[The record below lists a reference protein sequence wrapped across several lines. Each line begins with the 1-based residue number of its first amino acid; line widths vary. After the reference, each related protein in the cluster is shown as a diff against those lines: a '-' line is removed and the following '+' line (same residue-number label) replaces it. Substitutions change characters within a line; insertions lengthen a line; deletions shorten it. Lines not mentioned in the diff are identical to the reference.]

1 MDLGLSGVLFL
12 RVEVEAVEVHD
23 LVPGCHEIADETL
36 FRVIAGIDFSE
47 GAEL

>member
-23 LVPGCHEIADETL
+23 LGLVSLE
-36 FRVIAGIDFSE
+36 AGK
-47 GAEL
+47 